1 MQERFSMINQPTEGS
16 SMAPNSLRAGMP
28 TNLDQ
33 PSRNESGARDI
44 EDVFELLKV
53 DHDRLASLFSDIN
66 NSSNAEEKIENFGVL
81 YKVLT
86 VHANTEEAVFY
97 PTVAQYPSAAK
108 WIPQNIEEHKE
119 AKELLEDIRAL
130 GVDTD
135 EGMAAL
141 QELQAALENHVREEE
156 DYVFKGAETDMNEE
170 QLLDLA
176 HRVYAEKQRQAEKYD
191 LQLID

>member
-1 MQERFSMINQPTEGS
+1 MINQPPEGS

-33 PSRNESGARDI
+33 PSRSESGARDI

-66 NSSNAEEKIENFGVL
+66 NSSNPEEKSEIFEVL

-97 PTVAQYPSAAK
+97 PTVAQFPSAEK

-130 GVDTD
+130 DVNT
-135 EGMAAL
+135 EQGMAAL

-170 QLLDLA
+170 QLRDLA

>member
-1 MQERFSMINQPTEGS
+1 MIRDFPMINQPAEGS
-16 SMAPNSLRAGMP
+16 RMAPDQLRAGMP

-33 PSRNESGARDI
+33 APRNESGARDP

-53 DHDRLASLFSDIN
+53 DHDRMASLFSDIN
-66 NSSNAEEKIENFGVL
+66 NSSSPEEKSEAFEVL

-97 PTVAQYPSAAK
+97 PTVIQYPSAEK

-130 GVDTD
+130 GVDTE

-156 DYVFKGAETDMNEE
+156 EYVFKAAQTDMNEE

-176 HRVYAEKQRQAEKYD
+176 HRVRAEKERQADHYD
-191 LQLID
+191 LVLID

>member
-1 MQERFSMINQPTEGS
+1 MINEPVEGS
-16 SMAPNSLRAGMP
+16 RVAPDQLRAGMP

-33 PSRNESGARDI
+33 APRNESGARDI

-53 DHDRLASLFSDIN
+53 DHDRLASLFTDIN
-66 NSSNAEEKIENFGVL
+66 NSSDDEQRSESFEVL

-97 PTVAQYPSAAK
+97 PTVRQFPSVEQ
-108 WIPQNIEEHKE
+108 WIPQNLEEHKE
-119 AKELLEDIRAL
+119 AKELLEEIRSL
-130 GVDTD
+130 GVNSE
-135 EGMAAL
+135 EGTAAL

-156 DYVFKGAETDMNEE
+156 DYVFKGAQTDMNEE

-176 HRVYAEKQRQAEKYD
+176 HRVRAEKERQAEHYD
-191 LQLID
+191 LVLVDSGSY

>member
-1 MQERFSMINQPTEGS
+1 MINQPVEGS
-16 SMAPNSLRAGMP
+16 KMAPDQLRAGMP

-33 PSRNESGARDI
+33 PSRSESGARDT

-66 NSSNAEEKIENFGVL
+66 NSSDDEKRNEAFEVL

-86 VHANTEEAVFY
+86 VHANTEEAIFY
-97 PTVAQYPSAAK
+97 PTVRQFPSAEQ
-108 WIPQNIEEHKE
+108 WIPQNLEEHRE

-130 GVDTD
+130 GVNTK
-135 EGMAAL
+135 EGTAVL
-141 QELQAALENHVREEE
+141 QELQAALENHIREEE
-156 DYVFKGAETDMNEE
+156 EYVFKAAQTDMNEG

-176 HRVYAEKQRQAEKYD
+176 HRVRAEKERQAEHYD
-191 LQLID
+191 LALID